1 MRTIDISN
9 LENLLPD
16 GWEANA
22 KALKDSLV
30 GKTAEERRKIFK
42 DNPIWQDLLIVLK
55 GLSNNKCWYSEAQEV
70 MSDMDVDHFRPKNE
84 AANINS
90 NGKPIK
96 RDGYW
101 WLTYDWTNYRLSSIY
116 SNRLRKDKHSDEKES
131 FGKGPFFPLRNG
143 CNAATCADELDDEVI
158 YLLDPTNPND
168 PDLLFFSNDGKAIPS
183 VDQNSE
189 PWNYAR
195 AKVSIDIYHLNHT
208 PLKDARLVVWNLCQR
223 KIDQIKKI
231 NQKTHRTASDNARIE
246 TIKRELRE
254 MMSKSSEFS
263 AVTLACIEKNRIRM
277 AA

>member
-16 GWEANA
+16 GWKDNA
-22 KALKDSLV
+22 ENLKISLV
-30 GKTAEERRKIFK
+30 GKTAIERRKIFK
-42 DNPIWQDLLIVLK
+42 DSPIWQELLVIFK

-84 AANINS
+84 AKQITD
-90 NGKPIK
+90 GKVII

-101 WLTYDWTNYRLSSIY
+101 WLAYDWKNYRLSSIY
-116 SNRLRKDKHSDEKES
+116 SNRPRKDKHTEEKEAY
-131 FGKGPFFPLRNG
+131 GKGSFFPLRDG
-143 CNAATCADELDDEVI
+143 CLPATCEDELDDEVI
-158 YLLDPTNPND
+158 YLLNPTNPND
-168 PDLLFFSNDGKAIPS
+168 PDLLFFSNDGSAIPS
-183 VDQNSE
+183 VEKESE
-189 PWNYAR
+189 PWNYIR
-195 AKVSIDIYHLNHT
+195 AEVSINIYHLNHT

-231 NQKTHRTASDNARIE
+231 NQKAHRTAGDNARIE
-246 TIKRELRE
+246 IIKAELRQ

-263 AVTLACIEKNRIRM
+263 AVALACVEKNKIRM